1 MEEMPTTPRGK
12 TWADPESN
20 PLGDVLE
27 MIRIARGTA
36 MIERPRY
43 PYRMRTLCPG
53 CCSQD
58 GLITIIGGQ
67 NVLRCRE
74 CDTYIKCVPKA
85 DWTPPA
91 TPPATPPP
99 KPAGPTERKDRQV
112 LMFRGRRP

>member
-1 MEEMPTTPRGK
+1 
-12 TWADPESN
+12 
-20 PLGDVLE
+20 
-27 MIRIARGTA
+27 

-43 PYRMRTLCPG
+43 PYRMKTLCPG

-67 NVLRCRE
+67 SVLQCRE

-85 DWTPPA
+85 DWSPPA
-91 TPPATPPP
+91 TAARPQ
-99 KPAGPTERKDRQV
+99 GPTERKDRQV